1 MLHKPVWTGIDI
13 GHHSVKAVVLKQNK
27 GRLALLHYAEVAFSP
42 VGHAGASPGGGLHHN
57 SLSGPILLSALRKI
71 RTLLPKRAA
80 RTVLSLPD
88 NEVVQQELTLE
99 QRWGQD
105 IGIELAKI
113 LAGTLSME
121 PEALSLDYY
130 PASLP
135 DQETTDSG
143 LRFQVFAAKTT
154 AVDARTQHVRE
165 AGFEPVI
172 MELQARALLWLLEY
186 CHRQAITTMGG
197 NPALVCLGAEDVD
210 LAAGFSHS
218 LPLHRTFMLSRPGNA
233 PSSELLRQLQHYHSL
248 SPLTG
253 LWLTGR
259 PLSDE
264 ELAVWQ
270 QACGLPVAF
279 LTPGQVFPLLCRSPA
294 VVMPQGTAWARAA
307 ALAIRGALSC

>member
-27 GRLALLHYAEVAFSP
+27 GRLALLHYAEVALSSAE
-42 VGHAGASPGGGLHHN
+42 HTGASPGGGLHHN

-71 RTLLPKRAA
+71 RTLLPKRSA

-88 NEVVQQELTLE
+88 SEVVQQELTLE

-105 IGIELAKI
+105 IGTELAKI

-130 PASLP
+130 PAPLSE
-135 DQETTDSG
+135 QGETDSG
-143 LRFQVFAAKTT
+143 LRFQVFAAKTS
-154 AVDARTQHVRE
+154 ALEARTQSVRE
-165 AGFEPVI
+165 AGFDPVI
-172 MELQARALLWLLEY
+172 MELQARALLWLLAY
-186 CHRQAITTMGG
+186 CHRQAITAMGV
-197 NPALVCLGAEDVD
+197 NPALVCLGAEEAD

-218 LPLHRTFMLSRPGNA
+218 LPLHRTFMLSRSGNA
-233 PSSELLRQLQHYHSL
+233 PSSELLRQLLHYHSL

-259 PLSDE
+259 ALSDE
-264 ELAVWQ
+264 ELAWWQ
-270 QACGLPVAF
+270 QACGLPVAL
-279 LTPGQVFPLLCRSPA
+279 LTPGQVFPLLHRSPA
-294 VVMPQGTAWARAA
+294 VAVPHDTAWARAA
-307 ALAIRGALSC
+307 ALAVRGALSC

>member
-27 GRLALLHYAEVAFSP
+27 GRLALLHYAEVVLSP
-42 VGHAGASPGGGLHHN
+42 AELAGTSPGGGFHHN

-71 RTLLPKRAA
+71 RTLLPKRSV

-88 NEVVQQELTLE
+88 SEVVQRELTLE

-105 IGIELAKI
+105 IGSELAKI
-113 LAGTLSME
+113 LADTLSME

-130 PASLP
+130 PSP
-135 DQETTDSG
+135 TPGQEAADSG
-143 LRFQVFAAKTT
+143 LRFQVFAAKTHL
-154 AVDARTQHVRE
+154 VEARTQSVRE
-165 AGFEPVI
+165 AGFEPEI

-186 CHRQAITTMGG
+186 CHRQAITAMGA
-197 NPALVCLGAEDVD
+197 NPALVCLGAEEAD
-210 LAAGFSHS
+210 LAAGFSHN
-218 LPLHRTFMLSRPGNA
+218 LPLHRTFLLSRSGNA
-233 PSSELLRQLQHYHSL
+233 PSPELIRQLQHYHSL

-259 PLSDE
+259 SLSDK
-264 ELAVWQ
+264 ELAMWQ

-279 LTPGQVFPLLCRSPA
+279 LTPGQVFPLRHNSTA
-294 VVMPQGTAWARAA
+294 VAVPLDTVWARAA
-307 ALAIRGALSC
+307 ALAVRGALTC